1 MNAALLVLVSFLTF
15 RLLLLFFEPPL
26 RASRSTSGLLQT
38 LPPGILVSSAR
49 VLHTA
54 GPGGAI
60 LAYLLTGTVA
70 WSVIASL
77 GEMTALMPVKAP
89 IVEFASRYVDSA
101 VGFATGWMYWLVL
114 PIAPGCRAV
123 RRESSWLAG

>member
-1 MNAALLVLVSFLTF
+1 MNY
-15 RLLLLFFEPPL
+15 PL
-26 RASRSTSGLLQT
+26 
-38 LPPGILVSSAR
+38 GILVTSGT
-49 VLHTA
+49 VLHNA

-60 LAYLLTGTVA
+60 LAYVLTGTVA

-101 VGFATGWMYWLVL
+101 VGFATGWMYWFV
-114 PIAPGCRAV
+114 
-123 RRESSWLAG
+123 